1 MTEEVAPTPL
11 PPSAVARCLRAVWRL
26 LTSMR
31 FAIALLGVMALASLI
46 GTVLPQQQPYSLYVG
61 LYGAFWADVFEAL
74 GLFHIYQSAWYL
86 LILCVLVASTSA
98 CMARHVPV
106 IVREWRDVK
115 EDIPLRALQALGHK
129 QTAMLAQAA
138 PTAARNLGQQL
149 ADAGWQVR
157 LQERALAAIDT
168 PEPASG
174 VASQSDIPARNGW
187 LLAARKGRFNRIGYL
202 ATHGAVVLIGLG
214 SLLDSSWLLRAH
226 MAVQGKT
233 PYRGSG
239 LVAQVPATHQLGPG
253 TPGFRG
259 QLRVAEGA
267 RSAAAIV
274 PVGDGVVIQDLPF
287 AVELLQFHAEHYPN
301 GVPRLFASDVRLHDP
316 AGGPPQRARIA
327 VNQPLRYRDI
337 TLYQSGFEDGGSAVT
352 LQALALDG
360 RRAPFDVRA
369 QVGGE
374 QRLPVEADGADA
386 TEPRTLEITGLQ
398 LMNPQPL
405 GAAADANAHAA
416 GGAASRSAATASWWH
431 WLRQQWGA
439 SPAEQTAWRDL
450 GPSVSYRLRDAAGQA
465 LEFHSYMRPVDAEG
479 LEPPAAADGAGH
491 TSQRPSQRVPQAGR
505 EDAPVAS
512 AAAAAQAAS
521 MEAALEVT
529 TDASANKTAAAGAA
543 WVANPPAIHASAAPG
558 AAAKPPA
565 ANAHRVPHYL
575 FGVRENAAQPWR
587 YLRVPADA
595 DGGLDEFIR
604 LRRALLDPQQRQQ
617 AARAYAA
624 QAAPAGDAALAQ
636 QLAQTAQR
644 VLDRFAGDPAQWPQ
658 ARRDLHAG
666 HLQSRATRSFGLAGV
681 AAWVESQVPPDQ
693 HEPVSNALLRMLNGS
708 LLQLLQSARQQAGL
722 PPLDMAQPRHQAFM
736 SQAVLALSDAPF
748 YPEPLL
754 FVPKDY
760 QPVQAS
766 VLQVAR
772 APGQAVV
779 YAGSTLLVLGILCLF
794 FVRERRLWVWLTP
807 DEALPDS
814 ASQALLAYSS
824 NRRSHEGECEFRQLA
839 AKLLRGGED
848 EAAH

>member
-1 MTEEVAPTPL
+1 MTEEVAPIS
-11 PPSAVARCLRAVWRL
+11 PPSPPPPQPPSLAARSWRAAWRL

-439 SPAEQTAWRDL
+439 SPAEQTAWHDL

-465 LEFHSYMRPVDAEG
+465 LEFHSYMRPVDVESLAGEG
-479 LEPPAAADGAGH
+479 A
-491 TSQRPSQRVPQAGR
+491 
-505 EDAPVAS
+505 
-512 AAAAAQAAS
+512 
-521 MEAALEVT
+521 
-529 TDASANKTAAAGAA
+529 
-543 WVANPPAIHASAAPG
+543 ASAAPG
-558 AAAKPPA
+558 AAANQPA

-617 AARAYAA
+617 AAQRYAT

-644 VLDRFAGDPAQWPQ
+644 VLERFAGDPAQWPQ
-658 ARRDLHAG
+658 ARRDGLAG
-666 HLQSRATRSFGLAGV
+666 QQPSQAARSFGLAGV

-693 HEPVSNALLRMLNGS
+693 HEAVSNALLRMLNGS
-708 LLQLLQSARQQAGL
+708 LLQLLQGARQQAGL
-722 PPLDMAQPRHQAFM
+722 PALDMAQPRHQAFM
-736 SQAVLALSDAPF
+736 SQAVLALSDAPL
-748 YPEPLL
+748 YPEPLV
-754 FVPKDY
+754 FVLKDY
-760 QPVQAS
+760 RPVQAS

-779 YAGSTLLVLGILCLF
+779 YAGSTLLVLGVLCLF
-794 FVRERRLWVWLTP
+794 FMRERRLWIWLTP
-807 DEALPDS
+807 DEALPRS
-814 ASQALLAYSS
+814 STRALLAYSS
-824 NRRSHEGECEFRQLA
+824 NRRSHEGEREFRQLA
-839 AKLLRGGED
+839 ATLLKGEKD
-848 EAAH
+848 EAQR